1 MSQPPSQQPPQGGF
15 GAPQEPPQGTP
26 QPPQDQPPQ
35 PQDQPQP
42 SLAKQPEQP
51 PQPPTGPP
59 AQPPQA
65 PAAGQPQ
72 PPAGP
77 PQTPP
82 PGGPAYG
89 YPQTPPAPQP
99 GYGYPQAPGQAP
111 GQAPSQ
117 APGPYGQQ
125 PPGQAP
131 GPYGQQA
138 SGPYGQQPGP
148 YGQPGP
154 GGYGQPAPGPYGQ
167 PTQPGYGYPQQ
178 QYPGAPAPGGTGGSG
193 GSGGPFKGKTGI
205 LAAAAVAVVLLVGA
219 GTAWYVVSD
228 SGDDP
233 KKPVAGPSEDAK
245 GSEEPT
251 ASPSVDEGDGTGD
264 GRETD
269 DDLNAGR
276 KPGEA
281 KVAWLQKNEV
291 DLPRDGDEIRG
302 PWFVGDTVV
311 TALYRGIS
319 GYSVADGK
327 KKWTVALPADIC
339 AAPNTTS
346 PDGKLV
352 IGIQNGT
359 TERSKCS
366 VMQMIDLNTGKAGWK
381 SEVKKNGAF
390 DLISDIGL
398 AISGNTVTAG
408 RTSYSSAYRVS
419 DGKQLFG
426 TPDSNCR
433 TFAFAGG
440 PKLIAAANCRNN
452 DADNPQHQLQE
463 LDPVTGKAKWT
474 YQPPRGWEIK
484 KTYSVSPLVVSLEN
498 RKKKQ
503 WSVAAFT
510 DNGKLRSQLSPAK
523 GDLVTANCGGLL
535 GSIFGQQLEG
545 CSGVAADANTFYMA
559 TKSDTTGSDR
569 TNKVVAFDLNTGKP
583 KWTAPAPA
591 GRTVSPIGMDG
602 GKVLLYAEPRYDKA
616 GAILTLP
623 PAGGSTSVL
632 LQHPEG
638 TNRIENS
645 LFGGLNTVYRDGRS
659 FLFPKRIT
667 GRDDGEMEQ
676 ATALVFSK

>member
-15 GAPQEPPQGTP
+15 GAPQEPPPGTP
-26 QPPQDQPPQ
+26 QPPQDQPQAPAQSPQ
-35 PQDQPQP
+35 PPAGQP
-42 SLAKQPEQP
+42 AQP
-51 PQPPTGPP
+51 PQPP
-59 AQPPQA
+59 
-65 PAAGQPQ
+65 AG
-72 PPAGP
+72 A

-89 YPQTPPAPQP
+89 YPQTPPAQP

-111 GQAPSQ
+111 D
-117 APGPYGQQ
+117 PY
-125 PPGQAP
+125 GQAP
-131 GPYGQQA
+131 GPYGQQH

-148 YGQPGP
+148 YGQQPPGP
-154 GGYGQPAPGPYGQ
+154 YGQPAPGPYGQ

-178 QYPGAPAPGGTGGSG
+178 QYPGAPAPGGPGGPG
-193 GSGGPFKGKTGI
+193 RPGGGPFKGRTGI

-219 GTAWYVVSD
+219 GAWYVVSD

-233 KKPVAGPSEDAK
+233 KKPVAGPSNDPKAP
-245 GSEEPT
+245 EEPSE
-251 ASPSVDEGDGTGD
+251 SPSVDEGDGTGG
-264 GRETD
+264 GREGN

-276 KPGEA
+276 KAGEA
-281 KVAWLQKNEV
+281 KVAWLQKNDV
-291 DLPRDGDEIRG
+291 DLPRNGAEIRG
-302 PWFVGDTVV
+302 PWFVGDTIVR
-311 TALYRGIS
+311 AMYRGIS

-339 AAPNTTS
+339 ATPNTVS
-346 PDGKLV
+346 PDGKIV
-352 IGIQNGT
+352 IGVENGT
-359 TERSKCS
+359 TDRSTCS
-366 VMQMIDLNTGKAGWK
+366 VMQMVDLNTGKAGWK
-381 SEVKKNGAF
+381 SEVKKSGAF
-390 DLISDIGL
+390 DLISDISL
-398 AISGNTVTAG
+398 AISGDTVTAG

-419 DGKQLFG
+419 DGKELFG
-426 TPDSNCR
+426 TPTGNCK

-440 PKLIAAANCRNN
+440 PKLIAAANCRNG

-498 RKKKQ
+498 KKKKQ

-523 GDLVTANCGGLL
+523 GDLVVADCGGTFA
-535 GSIFGQQLEG
+535 IFGQKLEG
-545 CSGVAADANTFYMA
+545 CTGVAADANTFYMA
-559 TKSDTTGSDR
+559 TKPDTTGSTG

-591 GRTVSPIGMDG
+591 QRTVRPIGMDA
-602 GKVLLYAEPRYDKA
+602 GKVVLYLEPRYDKA

-623 PAGGSTSVL
+623 PTGGATSVL

-638 TNRIENS
+638 TNRIENGF
-645 LFGGLNTVYRDGRS
+645 FGDLTLYQGGRS
-659 FLFPKRIT
+659 YVLTTRVS
-667 GRDDGEMEQ
+667 GRDEGEMEQ

>member
-26 QPPQDQPPQ
+26 QPPRDQPPQ
-35 PQDQPQP
+35 
-42 SLAKQPEQP
+42 AP
-51 PQPPTGPP
+51 PGPP
-59 AQPPQA
+59 AQP
-65 PAAGQPQ
+65 PQ

-82 PGGPAYG
+82 PGSPAYG
-89 YPQTPPAPQP
+89 YPQTPPAQQP
-99 GYGYPQAPGQAP
+99 GYGYPQATGQA
-111 GQAPSQ
+111 
-117 APGPYGQQ
+117 
-125 PPGQAP
+125 PGQAP
-131 GPYGQQA
+131 GPYGQQP

-148 YGQPGP
+148 YGQPAPGPGGYGQPAPGP

-178 QYPGAPAPGGTGGSG
+178 QYPGAPAPGGPGS
-193 GSGGPFKGKTGI
+193 SGPFKGKTGV

-219 GTAWYVVSD
+219 GAWYVVSD

-233 KKPVAGPSEDAK
+233 KKPIAGPSDDAK
-245 GSEEPT
+245 ASETPS
-251 ASPSVDEGDGTGD
+251 ASPSIDEGDGTGG

-281 KVAWLQKNEV
+281 KVAWLQKNEI
-291 DLPRDGDEIRG
+291 DLPRNGGEIRG

-311 TALYRGIS
+311 TALYRGVS

-339 AAPNTTS
+339 ASPNTVS
-346 PDGKLV
+346 PDGKIV

-359 TERSKCS
+359 TDRSTCS

-381 SEVKKNGAF
+381 SEVKKGGAF

-426 TPDSNCR
+426 TPDGNCK

-440 PKLIAAANCRNN
+440 PKLIAAANCRN
-452 DADNPQHQLQE
+452 DDIDNPQHQLQE

-498 RKKKQ
+498 KKKKQ

-510 DNGKLRSQLSPAK
+510 DNGKLRSQMSPAK
-523 GDLVTANCGGLL
+523 GDMVVANCGGLL
-535 GSIFGQQLEG
+535 SIFGQQLEG
-545 CSGVAADANTFYMA
+545 CSGVAADANSFYMA
-559 TKSDTTGSDR
+559 TKADSTGSAR

-583 KWTAPAPA
+583 KWTVPAPA
-591 GRTVSPIGMDG
+591 ERTVSPIGMEG
-602 GKVLLYAEPRYDKA
+602 GKVLLYAEPRYDKP
-616 GAILTLP
+616 GAILTIP
-623 PAGGSTSVL
+623 PTGGSTSVL

-659 FLFPKRIT
+659 FILPKRIS

-676 ATALVFSK
+676 TTALVFSK